1 MSLTQTSVLSGI
13 VFLVLSTNLYLLY
26 VTAFEQQKRRL
37 LEIVTSQ
44 KILIEPIE
52 KFDQEQVVE
61 GDSFSATLSQIQR
74 AYKRFKGL
82 GDTGELL
89 LGTIEMEEIR
99 FVSKQRHDG
108 KKVISLGLRLKNT
121 EPMKKALSGLTGT
134 ITGLD
139 YRREMVLAA

>member
-1 MSLTQTSVLSGI
+1 MILTQTLVLSGI

-37 LEIVTSQ
+37 LEIVPVQ
-44 KILIEPIE
+44 